1 MNVESITIKEVHEA
15 LRTSKSNKSPGPD
28 DLTIELYKL
37 LDDENLMTRA
47 QIFNQMWTEESYPDD
62 FADAE
67 DVSIY
72 KKGNPEL
79 PENQSHIIIRFIIQN
94 SDKNPANTNFRR
106 N

>member
-1 MNVESITIKEVHEA
+1 MNVGSITIKEVHEA

-79 PENQSHIIIRFIIQN
+79 PENQSHIIRFIIQN